1 MTAEKSEGASRP
13 GRLYLDT
20 SAYLCML
27 LREQGSDTLIQE
39 TTGAELLSS
48 VLLILEAK
56 RNLVRLTR
64 EGVLQPDQYKACL
77 ARIEAD
83 ADFFLLS
90 DLTLDICRSN
100 TMPAV
105 STPRSLDLVHLRTAL
120 SFNSVEPIDR
130 FITNDEPQ
138 RQAARE
144 LGLPT

>member
-1 MTAEKSEGASRP
+1 
-13 GRLYLDT
+13 
-20 SAYLCML
+20 
-27 LREQGSDTLIQE
+27 
-39 TTGAELLSS
+39 LSS

-64 EGVLQPDQYKACL
+64 EGVLQPDQYKECL

-120 SFNSVEPIDR
+120 SFHSVEPIDR

-138 RQAARE
+138 RQAASE

>member
-1 MTAEKSEGASRP
+1 MVTAEKTDETRLR
-13 GRLYLDT
+13 RLYLDT

-27 LREQGSDTLIQE
+27 LREQGSDILIQE

-64 EGVLQPDQYKACL
+64 EGVLQPDQYKECL

-100 TMPAV
+100 TIPAV

-120 SFNSVEPIDR
+120 SFNSVERIDR
-130 FITNDEPQ
+130 FVTNDESQ
-138 RQAARE
+138 REAAKE

>member
-1 MTAEKSEGASRP
+1 
-13 GRLYLDT
+13 
-20 SAYLCML
+20 
-27 LREQGSDTLIQE
+27 
-39 TTGAELLSS
+39 
-48 VLLILEAK
+48 
-56 RNLVRLTR
+56 VRLTR
-64 EGVLQPDQYKACL
+64 EGVLQPDQYKECL

-120 SFNSVEPIDR
+120 SFHSVEPIDR

-138 RQAARE
+138 RQAASE

>member
-1 MTAEKSEGASRP
+1 M
-13 GRLYLDT
+13 
-20 SAYLCML
+20 CML

-64 EGVLQPDQYKACL
+64 DGVLQPDQYKECL

-90 DLTLDICRSN
+90 DLTLDIC
-100 TMPAV
+100 
-105 STPRSLDLVHLRTAL
+105 
-120 SFNSVEPIDR
+120 
-130 FITNDEPQ
+130 
-138 RQAARE
+138 
-144 LGLPT
+144 